1 MDNPMNLPTTPFI
14 SLTRTVLSDTS
25 HVLDAIDA
33 DGRAWWLIVGNPDA
47 PEGWTELLPL
57 PGGAPATEESSAT
70 QPDDLA
76 LRVQRLE
83 AMRETEKAAVLDLYR
98 QIDELRQRLDWQF
111 TKIGRLEDAITSET
125 EAQP

>member
-1 MDNPMNLPTTPFI
+1 MTTPPPTTPYL
-14 SLTRTVLSDTS
+14 SLTRTVLSDIS

-33 DGRAWWLIVGNPDA
+33 DGRAGWLIVGNPDA
-47 PEGWTELLPL
+47 PEDWTELLPL
-57 PGGAPATEESSAT
+57 PGDAPSTEESSVA

-83 AMRETEKAAVLDLYR
+83 AMRETERAAVLDLYQQKDR
-98 QIDELRQRLDWQF
+98 LNARLDWQY
-111 TKIGRLEDAITSET
+111 TKIGRLEDAITSES